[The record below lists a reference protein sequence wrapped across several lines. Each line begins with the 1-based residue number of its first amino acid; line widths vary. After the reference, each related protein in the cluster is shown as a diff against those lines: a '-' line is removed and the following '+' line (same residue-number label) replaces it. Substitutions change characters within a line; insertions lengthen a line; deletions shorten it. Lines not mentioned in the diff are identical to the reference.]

1 MVRGAVRD
9 VGELRAV
16 ADVLGHT
23 PDMLMKV
30 YAHALPEST
39 RAIADRTGQRTP
51 AQRTSRERQSRRRP
65 AGRLGTLDDVAKRA
79 RDLGDDVIVVIE
91 DEFSALSDEEMAEAL
106 TAWLRSVETPGDPEI
121 EFLDAASA
129 VREAPMPD

>member
-1 MVRGAVRD
+1 M
-9 VGELRAV
+9 
-16 ADVLGHT
+16 ADVLGHS

-39 RAIADRTGQRTP
+39 
-51 AQRTSRERQSRRRP
+51 QSRRRSNRSADTGANGPPVSVQSRRGP

-106 TAWLRSVETPGDPEI
+106 TAWLRSVETPGDPRDRVPRRR
-121 EFLDAASA
+121 LC
-129 VREAPMPD
+129 RPG

>member
-1 MVRGAVRD
+1 MSV
-9 VGELRAV
+9 
-16 ADVLGHT
+16 
-23 PDMLMKV
+23 
-30 YAHALPEST
+30 
-39 RAIADRTGQRTP
+39 
-51 AQRTSRERQSRRRP
+51 QSRRGP

-129 VREAPMPD
+129 VRAERIDDEP